1 MANELNQSKEIITSF
16 FPTNLFMILEIIFI
30 FIISEISG
38 KDFMN
43 HHFYQKF
50 PVNGKVQ

>member
-30 FIISEISG
+30 ISEISG
-38 KDFMN
+38 NDFMN